1 MATRFYLPITGAADI
16 SITPSASWASA
27 ASAWIGSQMKC
38 VTTRISSAL
47 TSYANVGTLS
57 DDQHYYFG
65 IWVSDRL
72 QPQTIAQQTL
82 TLAVRNNETNTGNN
96 LQLHFIVRL
105 VAADGTT
112 FLDLVSFT
120 DEGSERGTT
129 AGVSFWTG
137 NTTARTAVG
146 GDRIVIEMGLG
157 GNPTSTN
164 VHSGA
169 MTFGDNN
176 ANDNVGTD
184 GDTNNYNPWVNFGT
198 TTLAFM
204 RRRVFLT
211 HR

>member
-1 MATRFYLPITGAADI
+1 MATKFYLPITGAAPI
-16 SITPSASWASA
+16 TITPSASWTGA

-38 VTTRISSAL
+38 VTTRINSAL
-47 TSYANVGTLS
+47 TSYANVGTS
-57 DDQHYYFG
+57 STDAHYYFG

-72 QPQTIAQQTL
+72 AAQNLPQQTL
-82 TLAVRNNETNTGNN
+82 SLAIRNNETSARNN
-96 LQLHFIVRL
+96 LQLHFIVRA
-105 VAADGTT
+105 VAANGTT
-112 FLDLVSFT
+112 FQDIVAFT

-137 NTTARTAVG
+137 NTTALSISG
-146 GDRIVIEMGLG
+146 GDRIVIEIGLG
-157 GNPTSTN
+157 GDPLGSD

-204 RRRVFLT
+204 RRRVFFP